1 MAEQSGF
8 FNALEKDGTYDRV
21 YDASDFAN
29 YFAMFI
35 GNGVFVNPA
44 DQLKVIAKNGLTV
57 TVKAG
62 SAFIDGYWYKL
73 TEDMDITLKPN
84 ATAYAITDVICCR
97 LNKRK
102 REVSIQTKQSVT
114 SILPVNNG
122 TINELVLC
130 TISLGVGVSTIT
142 DAMITD
148 RRPFETYCGFVSGTV
163 EQIQTGE
170 LFAQFTQVFNKW
182 FETIKG
188 QLSTDVAG
196 NLQLQ
201 IDNINK
207 EKEKLETQL
216 YNNVDIDLRGSE
228 KTVGK
233 VILQSGSAI
242 PLYRR
247 TFVVTINES
256 DLKSWVGTAEYYE
269 IETGWG
275 AQNNNIK
282 VYNIDSI
289 ARVTAGAVPPY
300 CDPTGG
306 EGDYYRAFWE
316 WNSGN
321 IFVTVGK
328 DNPSRPITLILTVDY
343 TKD

>member
-44 DQLKVIAKNGLTV
+44 DQLKVVAKNGLTV

-73 TEDMDITLKPN
+73 TEDMDITLDPN

-97 LNKRK
+97 LNKQTRQI
-102 REVSIQTKQSVT
+102 SIQTKQTAT

-170 LFAQFTQVFNKW
+170 LFAQFTQAFNEW
-182 FETIKG
+182 FSTIKG

-201 IDNINK
+201 IDDINS
-207 EKEKLETQL
+207 EKTALETLL
-216 YNNVDIDLRGSE
+216 YDNIDIDLRGNE
-228 KTVGK
+228 KVIGK
-233 VILQSGSAI
+233 VILLRGSAI

-247 TFVVTINES
+247 TFAVTINES
-256 DLKSWVGTAEYYE
+256 DLKQWSGTGKYYV

-282 VYNIDSI
+282 VYHIDSI
-289 ARVTAGAVPPY
+289 ARVTAGAVPSY

-306 EGDYYRAFWE
+306 EGDYYRAFWH
-316 WNSGN
+316 WDSGN

-328 DNPSRPITLILTVDY
+328 DNPNRPITLILTIDY
-343 TKD
+343 TKG

>member
-8 FNALEKDGTYDRV
+8 FNALEKDGTYDRA

-44 DQLKVIAKNGLTV
+44 DQLKVVAKNGLTV

-73 TEDMDITLKPN
+73 TEDMDVTLDPN

-97 LNKRK
+97 LNKQT
-102 REVSIQTKQSVT
+102 REISIQTKQSAT

-170 LFAQFTQVFNKW
+170 LFAQFTQVFNEW
-182 FETIKG
+182 FDSIKG
-188 QLSTDVAG
+188 KLSDDIATS
-196 NLQLQ
+196 LQNQ
-201 IDNINK
+201 
-207 EKEKLETQL
+207 
-216 YNNVDIDLRGSE
+216 
-228 KTVGK
+228 
-233 VILQSGSAI
+233 
-242 PLYRR
+242 
-247 TFVVTINES
+247 INEINS
-256 DLKSWVGTAEYYE
+256 KIEQIPTIRMGTDEPDNA
-269 IETGWG
+269 
-275 AQNNNIK
+275 
-282 VYNIDSI
+282 
-289 ARVTAGAVPPY
+289 
-300 CDPTGG
+300 
-306 EGDYYRAFWE
+306 
-316 WNSGN
+316 
-321 IFVTVGK
+321 VGK
-328 DNPSRPITLILTVDY
+328 DGDVYIRIIE
-343 TKD
+343 